1 MSGENSAKSLRDL
14 REDGIV
20 YVAAELF
27 LQNGIESVKM
37 TDVAEKAEVGVAS
50 LYRYFGTKDKLV
62 IRAGALLWRDLD
74 TLVSDVYEAADYLS
88 CTGMERVSRLFG
100 VYLRL
105 FREQPAFIRFVGEF
119 DSFARATRAE
129 RETMAEYEA
138 SVLNFYPV
146 FLKAYEAGVRDGT
159 IRPIED
165 ARLFYDSVCHAVM
178 ALAQKLLQGEILE
191 ADGFGDERELRLLLD
206 MAEGYLRTLPPQEA
220 AEPGR
225 CEKAH
230 QIGTEGCGQNAPVVL
245 HARGGK
251 VDGEDVK
258 ARLA

>member
-1 MSGENSAKSLRDL
+1 MSNENSAKSLRGL

-119 DSFARATRAE
+119 DSFVRTTRAE

-146 FLKAYEAGVRDGT
+146 FLTAYEAGVRDGT
-159 IRPIED
+159 IRPIE
-165 ARLFYDSVCHAVM
+165 APRLFYDSVCHAVM
-178 ALAQKLLQGEILE
+178 ALSQKLLRGEILE
-191 ADGFGDERELRLLLD
+191 ADGFGDERELRMLLE
-206 MAEGYLRTLPPQEA
+206 MAERYLRALPPQQA
-220 AEPGR
+220 TEPG
-225 CEKAH
+225 
-230 QIGTEGCGQNAPVVL
+230 
-245 HARGGK
+245 
-251 VDGEDVK
+251 
-258 ARLA
+258 